1 MFKNCTFQQ
10 IKTFFCTM
18 PFSLHFR
25 ESGSGPALVILHGVF
40 GSGENWFTV
49 AKKFSDNFHVFLPD
63 QRNHGRSP
71 HSDEFSYPIL
81 VQDLKDFADQQGLKK
96 FFLIGHSMG
105 GKVAMRFAAQY
116 PERLAGLVVVDIAP
130 RYYSPHH
137 QEVLAGL
144 NAVNLEAAQ
153 SRTEAEASM
162 AECISEWD
170 VRQFLL
176 KNLYRKEDGKFAW
189 RINLPVL
196 EAAVESIGDDI
207 EFTEPVHIPA
217 LFIKGNNSRYIR
229 PEDEKYIGEI
239 FPHAQIAGIEGAGHW
254 VQAEKPEEFTRAVL
268 DFLLPLCDKT

>member
-1 MFKNCTFQQ
+1 
-10 IKTFFCTM
+10 
-18 PFSLHFR
+18 
-25 ESGSGPALVILHGVF
+25 
-40 GSGENWFTV
+40 
-49 AKKFSDNFHVFLPD
+49 
-63 QRNHGRSP
+63 
-71 HSDEFSYPIL
+71 
-81 VQDLKDFADQQGLKK
+81 
-96 FFLIGHSMG
+96 
-105 GKVAMRFAAQY
+105 
-116 PERLAGLVVVDIAP
+116 
-130 RYYSPHH
+130 
-137 QEVLAGL
+137 
-144 NAVNLEAAQ
+144 
-153 SRTEAEASM
+153 M

-254 VQAEKPEEFTRAVL
+254 VQAEKPEEFSRAVL

>member
-1 MFKNCTFQQ
+1 
-10 IKTFFCTM
+10 M

-25 ESGSGPALVILHGVF
+25 ESGSGPALIILHGVF

-137 QEVLAGL
+137 LEVLAGL
-144 NAVNLEAAQ
+144 NAVNLESAQ

-268 DFLLPLCDKT
+268 DFLLPLSDKP